1 MKKTIA
7 NIVNKTN
14 AIVVLLSLIIFM
26 SFIIFILPQES
37 AKSEAFGL
45 MESID
50 TSFIYTADDLYR
62 IAESYGEEGRAF
74 YIRQRF
80 TFDLIWPIAYTQ
92 FILIASAYFY
102 KKNEA
107 AQSFEFTLCFT
118 DCGRIRLSGKHHDIN
133 SSISL
138 SSNNPDHCRCGR
150 NHDFT
155 QVVNFVPGVYDS
167 CSFNDHRHLYAIET
181 AIYSMTSIF
190 SISNVFK
197 SMK

>member
-1 MKKTIA
+1 MKKIIA

-14 AIVVLLSLIIFM
+14 AIIVLLSLIIFM
-26 SFIIFILPQES
+26 SFIIFILPQEA

-102 KKNEA
+102 KKTKLLKASNLLYVSLIA
-107 AQSFEFTLCFT
+107 AGFDYLENIMTSTVLYRYPQTTPIIADMAGIMTLLKWST
-118 DCGRIRLSGKHHDIN
+118 LSLAFMIL
-133 SSISL
+133 IL
-138 SSNNPDHCRCGR
+138 LIVIAT
-150 NHDFT
+150 FT
-155 QVVNFVPGVYDS
+155 QLKQRFT
-167 CSFNDHRHLYAIET
+167 R
-181 AIYSMTSIF
+181 
-190 SISNVFK
+190 
-197 SMK
+197 